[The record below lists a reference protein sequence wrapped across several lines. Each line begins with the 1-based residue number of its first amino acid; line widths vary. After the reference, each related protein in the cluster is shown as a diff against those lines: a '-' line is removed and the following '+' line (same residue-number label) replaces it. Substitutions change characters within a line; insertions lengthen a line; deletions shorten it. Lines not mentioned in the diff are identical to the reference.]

1 MKPTTFWAKPK
12 VFHEKEV
19 VTVTINELSKQR
31 KTLRQALIDGGM
43 FEGFRRLLVKLF
55 PSDAHFI
62 YELLQNA
69 EDAGASEVHFILNA
83 DKLEFEHNGDQLF
96 DIEDVESI
104 TNIGSSTKADDP
116 TSIGEFGI
124 GFKAIFAYTNTPEI
138 ESDGFHFRIHDMI
151 VPDAEGLLPGALG
164 ERRTRFVFPF
174 DNPKKPPE
182 RAAAEIEKNLREL
195 NENTLMFL
203 SNICKIEYCLPDS
216 KSGFMERRENTGDK
230 NRIEISVKHPA
241 DTAPESTHYLRFTKD
256 VDVRDEDDKPKR
268 CRIAV
273 AFGMNESKGEA
284 LKIMPLNPSQVSIYF
299 PLVDETSNLRF
310 HLHAPFASTV
320 ARNSVRA
327 CPASD
332 ELRDHLAELVT
343 ESMHVIRDNGWLDVE
358 FLATLPNTTDNLS
371 PFYLPIRERLIEEF
385 NRERLTPTKQQNVY
399 AAASGLYRDQ
409 SGGELSALIQD
420 EDLATFLKID
430 NSQPLWVAN
439 LPPRK
444 RNERGQF
451 IQDEKA
457 QRQNDRISAFL
468 TMLYISEWTIEDF
481 VEKLNFQSDT
491 IVKWLKGK
499 QDEWHQQLYVLL
511 GDFLLRTPSSPLY
524 IARERKEKLSNLC
537 IIRCNDGKYRIGSE
551 CHFLDDMESEFQ
563 GEQTQDR
570 EFHYVT
576 KGVYSSGQNENQ
588 QEKVRAFLEKI
599 GVCEVDETERI
610 KAILNQRY
618 ENPDTVIP
626 SKLHEE
632 DMKRFISFVESNPDK
647 AALFNGYNIFNT
659 SGGNWPTSLV
669 FLDLPYLETGL
680 RVYYE
685 GNEYWEFI
693 DEETVDPCFSLD
705 YEDSDIDLKKLG
717 KFAELLGA
725 KTELEVTPIST
736 WNHPKAYEFREQGT
750 GNWRDKTGID
760 EDYRILGC
768 HILLDNPSIA
778 KSKLIWQA
786 MCSASVMCLK
796 AEFRW
801 NGSPANELHE
811 DVSSLVYDLRKAK
824 WVPQKNDDT
833 ISFVRPTD
841 ALQTQLPGG
850 FSYDAEQKWLEAIEF
865 GKTAKQ
871 RGLENILK
879 QSEQRVQNQRA
890 AEFGFDSA
898 DEAKKAAEYF
908 GMRGV
913 SVEESLKKLHVQERR
928 KELLIIDLDD
938 AEEKSYQLRAR
949 SVKVTGNTIDQRTV
963 LRIQYTTED
972 NRTHCQMC
980 SKGMPFK
987 KRNSEE
993 DYFEAVEALGKAY
1006 FFKEHEA
1013 QYLVL
1018 CPECAAKYKEFVKR
1032 DKKARDAFYN
1042 ALKNSDTPHIR
1053 VESNGE
1059 TIYIR
1064 FENKHWQDLKTVL
1077 HYYENIYNPDESD

>member
-1 MKPTTFWAKPK
+1 M
-12 VFHEKEV
+12 
-19 VTVTINELSKQR
+19 TIDQLSKQR

-439 LPPRK
+439 LPPRR

-451 IQDEKA
+451 IPDEKA

-511 GDFLLRTPSSPLY
+511 GDFLSRTPSSPLY

-537 IIRCNDGKYRIGSE
+537 IIRCNDGKYRTGSK
-551 CHFLDDMESEFQ
+551 CHFLGDGMDSGFQ
-563 GEQTQDR
+563 EEKAEER
-570 EFHYVT
+570 EFHYVV
-576 KGVYSSGQNENQ
+576 KSVYSSGKNENE
-588 QEKVRAFLEKI
+588 QEKARAFLKNI
-599 GVCEVDETERI
+599 GVCEVDEGERV
-610 KAILNQRY
+610 KAILKQRY
-618 ENPDTVIP
+618 NNQYTGTFQQH
-626 SKLHEE
+626 LE
-632 DMKRFISFVESNPDK
+632 DMKKFINLVEKEPDK
-647 AALFNGYNIFNT
+647 ASLFKNKLIFKT
-659 SGGNWPTSLV
+659 FDGGCYHGASMV
-669 FLDLPYLETGL
+669 FLDSPYLNTGL
-680 RVYYE
+680 SVCHE
-685 GNEYWEFI
+685 DDGYWEFI
-693 DEETVDPCFSLD
+693 EEEEVDPYFSLD
-705 YEDSDIDLKKLG
+705 YERSDIDLKKLG
-717 KFAELLGA
+717 KFAEKLGA
-725 KTELEVTPIST
+725 KTKLVANPPQSALQD
-736 WNHPKAYEFREQGT
+736 HPEGDDFGGDG
-750 GNWRDKTGID
+750 GNWTDTGID
-760 EDYRILGC
+760 VDYKVPEFQ
-768 HILLDNPSIA
+768 ILLNDPSIA
-778 KSKLIWQA
+778 KSKLIWQT
-786 MCSASVMCLK
+786 MLSLPTYHLK
-796 AEFRW
+796 AQFRW
-801 NGSPANELHE
+801 NQKQRLIVK
-811 DVSSLVYDLRKAK
+811 DSSLVYDLRKAK

-850 FSYDAEQKWLEAIEF
+850 FSYDEEHEWLEAIEF

-949 SVKVTGNTIDQRTV
+949 SVKVTGNTIDQRTA
-963 LRIQYTTED
+963 LRERYRAKD
-972 NRTHCQMC
+972 KRVHCQMC

-987 KRNSEE
+987 KRNSDE
-993 DYFEAVEALGKAY
+993 DYFEAVEALGKGY

-1013 QYLVL
+1013 QYLAL
-1018 CPECAAKYKEFVKR
+1018 CPECAAKYKEFVKKDR
-1032 DKKARDAFYN
+1032 KAREAFYN
-1042 ALKNSDTPHIR
+1042 ALKNSDTLHIR

-1059 TIYIR
+1059 TICIR
-1064 FENKHWQDLKTVL
+1064 FKDKHWQDLKTVL
-1077 HYYENIYNPDESD
+1077 YYYENVYDPDESD